1 MTNTL
6 RPPTKVTVVEEGTEF
21 QGTLTS
27 SCPIDVR
34 GRVEGELK
42 TPALTVSASGAVH
55 GRAKV
60 GEVRSQGEISG
71 EFDADKI
78 ELAGV
83 VRDHTIIRARSLDV
97 KLSSQR
103 GKLQIVFGACEL
115 SVGDEPTEH
124 DYANEQ
130 AALAAPAVAASAPL
144 EAAPAPLAEGS
155 AAMEATPAQEGT
167 VSAPDATPVA
177 DAVADAWAAPAT
189 TAEAAAAPSAE
200 DADEDAEEGTD
211 AVMAGTPG
219 GKRKKRRKNGHEEPA
234 AGWSHPPS
242 QPPPA
247 N

>member
-1 MTNTL
+1 MSNTL
-6 RPPTKVTVVEEGTEF
+6 KPPSKVTIVEEGTEF

-34 GRVEGELK
+34 GRVEGELR

-83 VRDHTIIRARSLDV
+83 VRDKTIIRARSLDV
-97 KLSSQR
+97 KLGAQR
-103 GKLQIVFGACEL
+103 GKLQIVFGECEL
-115 SVGDEPTEH
+115 SVGEEPTEH

-130 AALAAPAVAASAPL
+130 AAAAPARAPSNPVPTSPAPPEAIAAAEAPGVEATPMLAPEASVSADAAAVAAPAV
-144 EAAPAPLAEGS
+144 EAPAAV
-155 AAMEATPAQEGT
+155 AADDESEEESDDP
-167 VSAPDATPVA
+167 A
-177 DAVADAWAAPAT
+177 DAMAPGAT
-189 TAEAAAAPSAE
+189 
-200 DADEDAEEGTD
+200 
-211 AVMAGTPG
+211 G
-219 GKRKKRRKNGHEEPA
+219 GKRKKRRMNGNDEMT
-234 AGWSHPPS
+234 AGWSQPPS